1 MVSQPLTS
9 HVSCFS
15 RVSWCVSSFQPGWD
29 APAIRQQDECLDADV
44 AKVSLGT
51 CGHTTQKKGSRNKS
65 TWQQNTAH
73 TNLIT
78 FFDVVVIVVILIL
91 TTQSQSYYFDNLFFL
106 IESLHTPWL
115 PKPWSSPI
123 DFHDHFEI
131 RRGVWNR
138 QAPFQNLKGSL
149 QSQVMPSCF
158 LVSSLFLAAELI
170 GGAGI
175 VCLPFG
181 E

>member
-1 MVSQPLTS
+1 M
-9 HVSCFS
+9 
-15 RVSWCVSSFQPGWD
+15 FQPCFVVCFFFSTRLRCSSHQTTGWVPWCRCRKSFAGD
-29 APAIRQQDECLDADV
+29 LWAY
-44 AKVSLGT
+44 
-51 CGHTTQKKGSRNKS
+51 HTKKNGQEIKS